1 MMMHNERKLKNFS
14 VFLKLMFDVILQNR
28 FGVGKNFDG
37 VFTVVQGNIKV
48 KSLAVGDRKENKRC
62 DDEDE

>member
-1 MMMHNERKLKNFS
+1 
-14 VFLKLMFDVILQNR
+14 LQNL
-28 FGVGKNFDG
+28 FGGGKNFDG
-37 VFTVVQGNIKV
+37 VTFVAQGNIKV